1 MFTKKQRTHS
11 ILICF
16 AFISFTLFTVLFIVK
31 ESNHNCTGADCPVCL
46 AIQHAEQTLKQIGT
60 GSVETEEA
68 LPIVLSCVTAF
79 SSVFFFVPCIS
90 LISQKVRL
98 NN

>member
-31 ESNHNCTGADCPVCL
+31 ESNHNCTGADCPICL

-60 GSVETEEA
+60 AMENIVSAVYIPENNIRQLVA
-68 LPIVLSCVTAF
+68 AILVLFFHMIIKHPIAV
-79 SSVFFFVPCIS
+79 
-90 LISQKVRL
+90 
-98 NN
+98 

>member
-16 AFISFTLFTVLFIVK
+16 AFISVTLFTVLFIVK
-31 ESNHNCTGADCPVCL
+31 ESNHNCTGEDCPICL
-46 AIQHAEQTLKQIGT
+46 SIQHAEQTLTQIGAGT
-60 GSVETEEA
+60 VKMEGS
-68 LPIVLSCVTAF
+68 LPLVLSCVTVC
-79 SSVFFFVPCIS
+79 SNVVLFVPCIS